1 MASSK
6 PASGR
11 RGPSQGAKK
20 ASGGVLSQPVTFPVA
35 GPVPRKI
42 EPQECVVRCIGA
54 SADGVRV
61 VVLPRVVDVRHMLD
75 SVYGVLGWGDTYYR
89 SGSWWRCQI
98 EVLSPAT
105 GQYVRKDAGPLNLPT
120 SDPDRMQENTS
131 FLRAAALLLELNQ
144 RAPFTAREALNMSPT
159 ANALVRLICALEE
172 LHGRHILGGDQILKI
187 TEDER

>member
-1 MASSK
+1 MAATK
-6 PASGR
+6 PASSR
-11 RGPSQGAKK
+11 RGPSTSAKK
-20 ASGGVLSQPVTFPVA
+20 ASGTVLPPPITFPVSS
-35 GPVPRKI
+35 PTPRQI
-42 EPQECVVRCIGA
+42 EPQECVARCIEA

-105 GQYVRKDAGPLNLPT
+105 GQYVRKDAGPLSLPT

-131 FLRAAALLLELNQ
+131 FLCAAAMLGFAEDVMELG
-144 RAPFTAREALNMSPT
+144 PIALK
-159 ANALVRLICALEE
+159 A
-172 LHGRHILGGDQILKI
+172 
-187 TEDER
+187 ERCR